1 LKTINNNLESNA
13 IVGLRFSAASK
24 IFEIIII
31 LFIAIFMARLL
42 EPKDFGI
49 IAMCSIFTGISALLV
64 DLGTS
69 DAIIRHEADKINNR
83 FLSSIFWLNLLIGIV
98 TASSIVLMSGWIS
111 ELYGYEI
118 IQSIVTVLSVN
129 IIFSAMVS
137 VPNSIVIRNL
147 DFKKILYQK
156 VIILPISGFIGITMA
171 MNGYGVWSLVAQQI
185 VYVTGGSLFL
195 WYLSKWMPLISFN
208 IQHIKEIFH
217 FSGYLS
223 LSKFVNYFTKK
234 GDLFLIGKYV
244 GSESLGIYS
253 KGYQLTVQIVK
264 SINSVAIKVLYPSI
278 SRIKEDKQRLS
289 VIFLSASQVMLSLYS
304 VIFLIGSMYSKEIV
318 YIVLGDKWT
327 AVAPLIPVFL
337 LLSLFL
343 GVSSISAHFLK
354 VLGHAKLHFK
364 IIFFNSIL
372 TIILFIVGLQW
383 GIKGVA
389 IGYLFS
395 IFILFLLLSKNC
407 VGYLTIELTDFFL
420 IFFKNIVL
428 TFLT

>member
-1 LKTINNNLESNA
+1 MLKINHRFFEENKRWILLGVLTIA
-13 IVGLRFSAASK
+13 
-24 IFEIIII
+24 

-49 IAMCSIFTGISALLV
+49 IAMCSVFTGISALLV

-69 DAIIRHEADKINNR
+69 DAIIRHEADKTNNR

-253 KGYQLTVQIVK
+253 KGYQLTVQIL
-264 SINSVAIKVLYPSI
+264 NDI
-278 SRIKEDKQRLS
+278 S
-289 VIFLSASQVMLSLYS
+289 ML
-304 VIFLIGSMYSKEIV
+304 
-318 YIVLGDKWT
+318 
-327 AVAPLIPVFL
+327 
-337 LLSLFL
+337 
-343 GVSSISAHFLK
+343 
-354 VLGHAKLHFK
+354 
-364 IIFFNSIL
+364 
-372 TIILFIVGLQW
+372 
-383 GIKGVA
+383 
-389 IGYLFS
+389 
-395 IFILFLLLSKNC
+395 
-407 VGYLTIELTDFFL
+407 
-420 IFFKNIVL
+420 
-428 TFLT
+428 